1 MSILN
6 IVNTPTI
13 HFGGLYPPPLNY
25 PSSLG
30 VFRTYFACCMFTRM
44 LIFKAKKE
52 STEKVSFLKIFV
64 DKSTPLCY
72 NLIRKAKGGN
82 AYEV

>member
-1 MSILN
+1 
-6 IVNTPTI
+6 
-13 HFGGLYPPPLNY
+13 
-25 PSSLG
+25 
-30 VFRTYFACCMFTRM
+30 MFTRV
-44 LIFKAKKE
+44 LIFKAKKKN
-52 STEKVSFLKIFV
+52 TKKVSFLKIFV

>member
-6 IVNTPTI
+6 IVNTLTI
-13 HFGGLYPPPLNY
+13 HFGGLYPLPLNY

-30 VFRTYFACCMFTRM
+30 VFRTYFACRKSTRV
-44 LIFKAKKE
+44 LIFIAKKE
-52 STEKVSFLKIFV
+52 STKKVSFLKFFV

-82 AYEV
+82 TYEI